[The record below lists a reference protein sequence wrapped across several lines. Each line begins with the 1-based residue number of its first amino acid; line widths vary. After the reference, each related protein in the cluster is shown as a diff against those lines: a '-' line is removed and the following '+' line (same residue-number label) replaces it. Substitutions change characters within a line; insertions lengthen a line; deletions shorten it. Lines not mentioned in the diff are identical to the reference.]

1 MNKTKIGI
9 FLSLLLLVGLTSC
22 GEQKSNNKLMLN
34 EILIDNQ
41 NNFQDDYGLHSAW
54 IEIFNRSYGS
64 ADLAGCLLKVSSQ
77 PGDTVTYFIPKGD
90 VLTLVKPRQHALFW
104 ADGEPNRGTFHT
116 SCKLNPET
124 ANWIGLFDSGRNII
138 DQIVVPANALGAD
151 QSYARISDGAA
162 DWEVKG
168 GSKDKYVTPSTNN
181 KTLDSNAKMEKFE
194 EHDSVGIGMSISAM
208 SVVFCGLI
216 LLFVAF
222 KVVGKV
228 AVNLSKRNAMKAKGL
243 FDSGRNII
251 DQIVVPANAL
261 GADQSYAR
269 ISDGAADWEVK
280 GGSKDKYVTPSTNN
294 KTLDSNAKMEKFE
307 EHDSV
312 GIGMSISAMSVV
324 FCGLILLFVAF
335 KVVGKV
341 AVNLSKRNAMKAKGI
356 DKVEAKELSQAPGE
370 VYAAI
375 SMALHEMQDEVHDV
389 EETVLTITR
398 VKRSYS
404 PWSSKIYTLR
414 ENPNRK

>member
-9 FLSLLLLVGLTSC
+9 FFSLLLLIGLTSC

-34 EILIDNQ
+34 EVLIDNQ

-77 PGDTVTYFIPKGD
+77 PGDTITYFIPKGD

-116 SCKLNPET
+116 SFKLNPET

-138 DQIVVPANALGAD
+138 DQIVVLANALGPD
-151 QSYARISDGAA
+151 QSYARVSDGVA

-168 GSKDKYVTPSTNN
+168 GSSDKYVTPSTNN
-181 KTLDSNAKMEKFE
+181 KTLNSNAKMEKFE
-194 EHDSVGIGMSISAM
+194 EHDSAGIGMSISAM

-216 LLFVAF
+216 LLF
-222 KVVGKV
+222 
-228 AVNLSKRNAMKAKGL
+228 
-243 FDSGRNII
+243 I
-251 DQIVVPANAL
+251 
-261 GADQSYAR
+261 
-269 ISDGAADWEVK
+269 
-280 GGSKDKYVTPSTNN
+280 
-294 KTLDSNAKMEKFE
+294 
-307 EHDSV
+307 
-312 GIGMSISAMSVV
+312 
-324 FCGLILLFVAF
+324 AF

>member
-9 FLSLLLLVGLTSC
+9 FFSLLLLIGLTSC

-34 EILIDNQ
+34 EVLIDNQ

-54 IEIFNRSYGS
+54 IEIFNRSYDS

-77 PGDTVTYFIPKGD
+77 PGDTITYFIPKGD

-116 SCKLNPET
+116 SFKLNPET

-138 DQIVVPANALGAD
+138 DQIVVPANALGPD
-151 QSYARISDGAA
+151 QSYARVSDGVA

-168 GSKDKYVTPSTNN
+168 GSSDKYVTPSTNN
-181 KTLDSNAKMEKFE
+181 KTLNSNAKMEKFE
-194 EHDSVGIGMSISAM
+194 EHDSAGIGMSISAM

-216 LLFVAF
+216 LLF
-222 KVVGKV
+222 
-228 AVNLSKRNAMKAKGL
+228 
-243 FDSGRNII
+243 I
-251 DQIVVPANAL
+251 
-261 GADQSYAR
+261 
-269 ISDGAADWEVK
+269 
-280 GGSKDKYVTPSTNN
+280 
-294 KTLDSNAKMEKFE
+294 
-307 EHDSV
+307 
-312 GIGMSISAMSVV
+312 
-324 FCGLILLFVAF
+324 AF